1 MNQMLPDTA
10 TADARRL
17 LATRA
22 ARGFADGIA
31 SVLLPSFLTRLG
43 FSPLEVGAIVAAT
56 LLGSAALTLV
66 VGLFGRR
73 FPRRALLLGASALM
87 FATGVGFFSA
97 TQFWPLLV
105 IAFVG
110 TLNPSAGDV
119 TLFLPTEQAVL
130 AEAAAPRHRTGLFA
144 WYNLAGAFAGAVGS
158 LASGAADALAQ
169 SANLEAAFAERLGFL
184 IYAALGAA

>member
-1 MNQMLPDTA
+1 ML
-10 TADARRL
+10 
-17 LATRA
+17 
-22 ARGFADGIA
+22 
-31 SVLLPSFLTRLG
+31 
-43 FSPLEVGAIVAAT
+43 
-56 LLGSAALTLV
+56 
-66 VGLFGRR
+66 
-73 FPRRALLLGASALM
+73 
-87 FATGVGFFSA
+87 ATGVGFFSA

-144 WYNLAGAFAGAVGS
+144 WYNLAGALAGAVGS
-158 LASGAADALAQ
+158 LTSGAADALAQ

-184 IYAALGAA
+184 IYAALGAASALAYRKLSPAVEPPAAPPAPPLQKSRRLVLTLSALFTLDSFGGGLAAPSLPAR